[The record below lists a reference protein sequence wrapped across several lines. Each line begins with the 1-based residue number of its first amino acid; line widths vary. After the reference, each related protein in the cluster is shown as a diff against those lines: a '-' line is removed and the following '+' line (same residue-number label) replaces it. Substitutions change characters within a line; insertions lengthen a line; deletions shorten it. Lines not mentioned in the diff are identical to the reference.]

1 MPRGVAWKG
10 LAMLAACAVA
20 VGVAAVAGASV
31 SLPVT
36 WDALV
41 RESTASVIVSPR
53 ESSAVWEGGRICTY
67 THVHVERALA
77 GELAT
82 GGDAWVRTLG
92 GVVGKI
98 GQVVDGEAVFS
109 PGRSSL
115 VFLRPG
121 GAGAFDVTA
130 RGQGQYPVVAGTDT
144 AHSPTLMRSHSAGL
158 VLEREAVV
166 HPASP
171 LPAGATA
178 GAPVLATDVLHGR
191 PVDEA
196 ARDVASAWTAAHAH

>member
-1 MPRGVAWKG
+1 MARGVAWKG
-10 LAMLAACAVA
+10 LASVAACAVVVA
-20 VGVAAVAGASV
+20 VAAVAGASV

-92 GVVGKI
+92 GVVGKV

-115 VFLRPG
+115 VFLQPS
-121 GAGAFDVTA
+121 GAGAFYVTA
-130 RGQGQYPVVAGTDT
+130 RGQGQFPVVTGTDA
-144 AHSPTLMRSHSAGL
+144 AHSPTLTRSHSAGM
-158 VLEREAVV
+158 VLEREAL
-166 HPASP
+166 PLAASTSP
-171 LPAGATA
+171 SGAIA
-178 GAPVLATDVLHGR
+178 VAPVLATDVLHGR
-191 PVDEA
+191 LVDDA
-196 ARDVASAWTAAHAH
+196 ARDVASAWTAAHAR

>member
-10 LAMLAACAVA
+10 LALVAACAVV
-20 VGVAAVAGASV
+20 VGVAAEAGASV

-82 GGDAWVRTLG
+82 GADAWVRTLG
-92 GVVGKI
+92 GVVGKV

-115 VFLRPG
+115 VFLRPT

-130 RGQGQYPVVAGTDT
+130 RGQGQFPVVPGTDT

-166 HPASP
+166 RSTS
-171 LPAGATA
+171 PAGATVV
-178 GAPVLATDVLHGR
+178 APVLATDVLHGR
-191 PVDEA
+191 LVDDA

>member
-10 LAMLAACAVA
+10 LAFVAACAVA

-36 WDALV
+36 WDALL
-41 RESTASVIVSPR
+41 RESTASAVVTPR
-53 ESSAVWEGGRICTY
+53 ESTAVWEGGRICTY

-92 GVVGKI
+92 GVVGKV
-98 GQVVDGEAVFS
+98 GQIVDGEAVFS

-115 VFLRPG
+115 VFLRPA

-130 RGQGQYPVVAGTDT
+130 RGQGQFPVVAGTDP
-144 AHSPTLMRSHSAGL
+144 ARAPTLMRSHSAGL
-158 VLEREAVV
+158 VLEREAV
-166 HPASP
+166 ARSTS
-171 LPAGATA
+171 PAGATVV
-178 GAPVLATDVLHGR
+178 APVLATDVLHGR
-191 PVDEA
+191 LVDEA
-196 ARDVASAWTAAHAH
+196 ARDVASAWTAAHAR